1 VLILVFLYRKSCM
14 QQLMKVQMEQIRN
27 LKGVLR
33 TSETNP
39 PISAFKGNFQ
49 CSVGCIN
56 ICHIDTNLN
65 RGLSPYINP
74 SNFIIFR
81 LWLSSQQ

>member
-1 VLILVFLYRKSCM
+1 MLILVFLYRKSCK
-14 QQLMKVQMEQIRN
+14 QQLMKVQMEQMRN

-49 CSVGCIN
+49 CCV
-56 ICHIDTNLN
+56 
-65 RGLSPYINP
+65 
-74 SNFIIFR
+74 
-81 LWLSSQQ
+81 